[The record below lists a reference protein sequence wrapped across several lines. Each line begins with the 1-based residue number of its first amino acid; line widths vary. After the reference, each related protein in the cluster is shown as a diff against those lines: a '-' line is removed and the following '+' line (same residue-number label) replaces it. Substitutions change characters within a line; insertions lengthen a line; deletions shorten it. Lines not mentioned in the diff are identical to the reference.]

1 MAIFRLLDRCSNQCR
16 LLISLTRFH
25 VPFNSIKDF
34 YLSDTVFFLESYG
47 PHRIFRFKIDKSFY
61 LFINYT
67 LAGIAQDVAK
77 TLSSLSPINELITWR
92 DYIVDSFLIG
102 YEPIVDRNL
111 NAIFA
116 TSATTSRCT
125 EHSSI
130 SFDNQ
135 SNCLSILS
143 VDIHF
148 SNVTHLLHN
157 SFLLLLSSISIPF
170 FNAVL

>member
-16 LLISLTRFH
+16 LLTSLTRFH

-34 YLSDTVFFLESYG
+34 YLSDTVFFFESYG

-92 DYIVDSFLIG
+92 NYIVDSFLIG

-111 NAIFA
+111 NAIFS
-116 TSATTSRCT
+116 TSATSRCT
-125 EHSSI
+125 EHI
-130 SFDNQ
+130 QAFLDNQ
-135 SNCLSILS
+135 SNYLSILS

-157 SFLLLLSSISIPF
+157 SFLLLLSSISSPF